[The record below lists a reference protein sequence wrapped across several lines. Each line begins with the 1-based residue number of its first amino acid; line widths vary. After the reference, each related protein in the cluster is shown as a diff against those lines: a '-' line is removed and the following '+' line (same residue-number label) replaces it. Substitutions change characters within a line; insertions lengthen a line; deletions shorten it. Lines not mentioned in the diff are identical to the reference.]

1 VDHHPET
8 TTDAPAHASAATPTH
23 RARPTR
29 EEYRE
34 LFRLRRV
41 GALTALLETRSDLR
55 GVSSVADHLDDAV
68 RWSA

>member
-1 VDHHPET
+1 VDHQPEPT
-8 TTDAPAHASAATPTH
+8 PAPADTSDTP
-23 RARPTR
+23 RPSR

-41 GALTALLETRSDLR
+41 GALTALLETRRDLR

>member
-1 VDHHPET
+1 VDPHPET
-8 TTDAPAHASAATPTH
+8 TTVTPAEAPPARRTPS
-23 RARPTR
+23 R
-29 EEYRE
+29 EEHRE

-55 GVSSVADHLDDAV
+55 GVSNVADHLDDAV

>member
-1 VDHHPET
+1 VDHHPEPT
-8 TTDAPAHASAATPTH
+8 TAAPAPTVPDLT
-23 RARPTR
+23 APPRPSR

-41 GALTALLETRSDLR
+41 GALTALLETRRDLR

>member
-1 VDHHPET
+1 MDHHPEPT
-8 TTDAPAHASAATPTH
+8 PAPADAVTD
-23 RARPTR
+23 RARPSR

-41 GALTALLETRSDLR
+41 GALTALLDTRGDLR

>member
-1 VDHHPET
+1 MDHHPET
-8 TTDAPAHASAATPTH
+8 TTFAHAETFAD
-23 RARPTR
+23 RQRRTR